1 MMAEEPGKIP
11 PPEAPKQRKKK
22 QRTANVKYLTPEEVE
37 AFFRVVKLPRDVAI
51 FRLAYHRGL
60 RASEIG
66 KIQFTDL
73 RLDAGRIQ
81 ISRLKGSNSFDYPLT
96 KIELKALR
104 AYVRIRG
111 TRPGPLF
118 LSRNG
123 NGISRIRLHAMM
135 RDYAR
140 LVGLP
145 PDKGHMHVWKHSC
158 GTHLA
163 ANGADLLDIKDH
175 LGHRNVQNTMIYVEI
190 TSKRREALGD
200 KIKDWK

>member
-1 MMAEEPGKIP
+1 MIEEPTQTP
-11 PPEAPKQRKKK
+11 PPAAPKQRKKH
-22 QRTANVKYLTPEEVE
+22 RAVKYLTSEEVE
-37 AFFRVVKLPRDVAI
+37 AFFRVLKAPRDVAI

-66 KIQFTDL
+66 KIQLTDL

-123 NGISRIRLHAMM
+123 NGISRIRLHEMM
-135 RDYAR
+135 QYYSQLA
-140 LVGLP
+140 GLP
-145 PDKGHMHVWKHSC
+145 ADKGHMHVWKHSC

-163 ANGADLLDIKDH
+163 ADGADLLDIKDH
-175 LGHRNVQNTMIYVEI
+175 MGHKSVASTMIYIEI
-190 TSKRREALGD
+190 TSKRREAMGE

>member
-1 MMAEEPGKIP
+1 MTIQEPDQKP
-11 PPEAPKQRKKK
+11 PAPSPKHRKK
-22 QRTANVKYLTPEEVE
+22 QRVVKYLTSEEVE
-37 AFFRVVKLPRDVAI
+37 AFFRVVKAPRDVAI
-51 FRLAYHRGL
+51 FRIAYHRGL

-73 RLDAGRIQ
+73 RLEAGRIQ

-123 NGISRIRLHAMM
+123 SGISRCRLHVMM
-135 RDYAR
+135 AHYAQ
-140 LVGLP
+140 LAGLP
-145 PDKGHMHVWKHSC
+145 SDKSHMHAWKHSC

-163 ANGADLLDIKDH
+163 EAGADLLDIKDH
-175 LGHRNVQNTMIYVEI
+175 LGHKNIQNTLVYVEI
-190 TSKRREALGD
+190 TSKRREAFAD
-200 KIKDWK
+200 KMKDWK

>member
-1 MMAEEPGKIP
+1 MMMTEEPDPKPAP
-11 PPEAPKQRKKK
+11 PAPKQRKK
-22 QRTANVKYLTPEEVE
+22 QRVVKYLTSEEIE
-37 AFFRVVKLPRDVAI
+37 AFFRVVKAPRDVAI
-51 FRLAYHRGL
+51 FRMAYHRGL

-73 RLDAGRIQ
+73 RLEAGRIQ

-123 NGISRIRLHAMM
+123 NGISRIRLHEMM
-135 RDYAR
+135 VHYSQ
-140 LVGLP
+140 LCGLP
-145 PDKGHMHVWKHSC
+145 PDKSHMHAWKHSC

-163 ANGADLLDIKDH
+163 EAGADLLDIKDH
-175 LGHRNVQNTMIYVEI
+175 LGHKAVQNTLVYVEI
-190 TSKRREALGD
+190 TSKRREAFAD
-200 KIKDWK
+200 KMKDWK